1 MFRNTKNINKHKKCI
16 YFFLVLKGIDYL
28 SIQFTSGEFFNM
40 KVEKE
45 WGSFQISF
53 STFNIGSW
61 NGGSVL
67 IGQARQEEECTDNNC
82 TKIMVSDKSVSIYD
96 KVRFP
101 T

>member
-1 MFRNTKNINKHKKCI
+1 M
-16 YFFLVLKGIDYL
+16 
-28 SIQFTSGEFFNM
+28 SIQFTSGDFFNM
-40 KVEKE
+40 EVEKE

-67 IGQARQEEECTDNNC
+67 IGQARQEEECADNNC

-96 KVRFP
+96 KVRFS